1 MNFSLCT
8 RCHPFFFHAL
18 LQVSP
23 SSWLFLAVL
32 VAVNLFRAAVVDPS
46 AQQGGTCTNLP
57 VSYYKNARDI
67 KVFLN
72 NTDVNIIQQGEGAG
86 VSGSTPPCDAY
97 LLIYAFMCA
106 GLLFGLSLLLYV
118 LASIYTERLVRVRG
132 IINRWAG
139 PLSHRATLL
148 QLQRAV
154 QAELLDLAQ
163 GRGVRVLC

>member
-1 MNFSLCT
+1 
-8 RCHPFFFHAL
+8 
-18 LQVSP
+18 
-23 SSWLFLAVL
+23 LFLAVL

-57 VSYYKNARDI
+57 VSYYNNARDI
-67 KVFLN
+67 KVYLH

-97 LLIYAFMCA
+97 LLMYAFMCA

-132 IINRWAG
+132 IINRLVG
-139 PLSHRATLL
+139 PLPLSLCTTLL

-163 GRGVRVLC
+163 GRGVRVLFFHLRPH